1 MCADWARMFEMG
13 SKQQSNSSEAFDCVR
28 TQTLVYIMLNWK
40 LWCCTRLM
48 NLAQNSNSTHVL
60 YIVQPSSAE
69 PTEVMDKHMD
79 VGRVY

>member
-1 MCADWARMFEMG
+1 
-13 SKQQSNSSEAFDCVR
+13 
-28 TQTLVYIMLNWK
+28 
-40 LWCCTRLM
+40 M

-79 VGRVY
+79 MDVCIKAIAIVAFWQCQSITLPALQ